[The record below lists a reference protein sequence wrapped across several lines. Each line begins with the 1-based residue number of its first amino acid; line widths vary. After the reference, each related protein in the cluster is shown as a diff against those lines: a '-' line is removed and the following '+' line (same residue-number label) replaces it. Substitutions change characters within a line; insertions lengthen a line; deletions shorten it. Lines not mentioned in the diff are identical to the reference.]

1 MKEKKI
7 TLKDIIGSLVQL
19 PKTMSI
25 LNRVDSKMLKGIV
38 VLSILAGFL
47 PVVTLLISQELLN
60 SLVITEREFSDSLL
74 ILVVYIAVSVMADL
88 LMNAAAYMQ
97 SLYQYKL
104 QYRLQY
110 MIMDRCTRLNLRDF
124 EEAETYNRIEKISG
138 EISYRPFQ
146 TFLAVT
152 AMISAVVTMSSSVF
166 IIFAWNPWMAIL
178 LLTVPVAS
186 LFYYLKIGQQEFNMV
201 WNRANEERK
210 LWYLNHLLTHDFS
223 YKEMKVLGIG
233 KYLLD
238 KYRGISQ
245 SFVKQNQNI
254 LNRKTFFDVVYGLV
268 IQLIGGIVIGFGI
281 ISAYLGQILVGNVI
295 SIIRALSMV
304 QSNSKGIMSNL
315 YAIYSNSLYMD
326 MLFSFL
332 RETEQA
338 DKEEKRQH
346 LHGEITDIELR
357 GVTFSYDAKRTVVKD
372 VSLYF
377 TPGKKVAI
385 VGPNGSGKST
395 LLKIIAGLYQ
405 PDSGA
410 VLINR
415 MDLKTLD
422 VGEYYKRLSVLF
434 QDFVKYEFTLREN
447 IGFGDYERMR
457 QDERLQVVMEDV
469 KMDFL
474 KNVEGKIDPDMQ
486 LGNWFENGR
495 ELSQGQWQKVALA
508 RAYFKEASC
517 YILDEPNAA
526 LDTVSEREVFEKFF
540 ALSHKRIGIYISHR
554 LSAAKLADEIVV
566 MNQGEIVDVGT
577 HEELLERCTVYQE
590 LYEAENYEEL

>member
-7 TLKDIIGSLVQL
+7 TLKDIAGSLIQL

-25 LNRVDSKMLKGIV
+25 LNRVDGKMLKGIL
-38 VLSILAGFL
+38 VLSMLAGVV

-60 SLVITEREFSDSLL
+60 SLVIVDRDFYRSII
-74 ILVVYIAVSVMADL
+74 ILVVYIAASVLADI
-88 LMNAAAYMQ
+88 LMNATAYLQ

-110 MIMDRCTRLNLRDF
+110 MIMDRCTRLKLRDF

-152 AMISAVVTMSSSVF
+152 SMLSAVVTMTSSVF
-166 IIFAWNPWMAIL
+166 IIFAWSPLMALL
-178 LLTVPVAS
+178 LLTVPMAS
-186 LFYYLKIGQQEFNMV
+186 LFYYLKIGQQEFHMV

-233 KYLLD
+233 SYLLD

-245 SFVKQNQNI
+245 RFVRENQNI
-254 LNRKTFFDVVYGLV
+254 LNRKTFFDVLYGFV
-268 IQLIGGIVIGFGI
+268 IQLIGGVVIGCGI
-281 ISAYLGQILVGNVI
+281 VSAYLGHLLVGNVI

-315 YAIYSNSLYMD
+315 YSIYSNSLYMD

-332 RETEQA
+332 EETKQFA
-338 DKEEKRQH
+338 KEEKGQ
-346 LHGEITDIELR
+346 LAGEITDIELR
-357 GVTFSYDAKRTVVKD
+357 KVSFSYDGEKPVVKK
-372 VSLYF
+372 VSLHF

-405 PDSGA
+405 PDSGE
-410 VLINR
+410 VLINHR
-415 MDLKTLD
+415 DLKTLD
-422 VGEYYKRLSVLF
+422 VGTYYKKLSVLF

-447 IGFGDYERMR
+447 IGFGDCERMG
-457 QDERLQVVMEDV
+457 QDERLQSVIKAV

-474 KNVEGKIDPDMQ
+474 KNAKGEIDPDMQ

-495 ELSQGQWQKVALA
+495 ELSQGQWQKIALA

-540 ALSHKRIGIYISHR
+540 ELSRKYIGIYISHR

-566 MNQGEIVDVGT
+566 MNQGEIVDIGT
-577 HEELLERCTVYQE
+577 HEELLSRCAVYQE
-590 LYEAENYEEL
+590 LFEAENYEEL